1 MTNYQILQV
10 PHNASKEEIKKA
22 YRRLARACHPDV
34 NDNDPIKT
42 LEFMSINT
50 AYKNLMSDV
59 GYTIP
64 AKPYIKVTNVMEHIE
79 TGGCFIEI
87 VCDHIV
93 MMTIEELTIL
103 DYHWTLLGIKEG
115 RVYVSKKHLEQL
127 NYSFVLRGI
136 TRNDEVVRYNL
147 TVQKPVISLTRFQ
160 KFVKFI
166 KSLLS
171 WKKN

>member
-1 MTNYQILQV
+1 MTNHQILQV

-50 AYKNLMSDV
+50 AYKNLMSGNDYSV
-59 GYTIP
+59 IT
-64 AKPYIKVTNVMEHIE
+64 KPYIEVVNVKEDIVG
-79 TGGCFIEI
+79 GGCFIEI

-103 DYHWTLLGIKEG
+103 DYHWTLLGIKGG
-115 RVYVSKKHLEQL
+115 RVYISKKHLEQL

-136 TRNDEVVRYNL
+136 TRENDVIRYNL
-147 TVQKPVISLTRFQ
+147 TVKRPIIPLTRFQ